1 MGINLQ
7 GLSTKAKSNILFV
20 VFAFVAVIT
29 LVAVL
34 HISIRNLM
42 ARQIQNNIASDL
54 IGLTNTINEH
64 YTSFGISNELLIHT
78 AKCAVEQLGGI
89 EEASSQYVQIGSY
102 SLPKWVVGGKVQ
114 QNNNDFCASVA
125 SGLNGSHFTLF
136 QKNGSDYIRI
146 ATTIVDANGQPAV
159 GTRLADP
166 EVVRTIEAG
175 DDFFASTIILGTPY
189 VASYEP
195 LYIEGELKGI
205 YFTGQEES
213 KIQAQSATLNSHNII
228 DDGFTLW
235 SSDSENKCYDGQW
248 SKMTD
253 EIYQEM
259 LQNKD
264 EAPHHTSF
272 QLDNNDYDMTYI
284 HNNNTKSFVSL
295 VYPSAS
301 KYKGVNSTILSL
313 AIVILIIIALMMV
326 GSNFL
331 NNSILRA
338 VGGEPIE
345 VQLLVN
351 KIAQGDLRISTNN
364 TQKATGI
371 LKSSYEMTNSLR
383 DIIERIDDGANSLQT
398 SSAEINRATQT
409 LSQNVSEQATTAENI
424 VQAIT
429 DISDEV
435 NSNADLASKA
445 DDITQKVTT
454 DIKQIKDAQ
463 DETYDAVVDIS
474 KKIGIINDI
483 AMQTNILALNAAVEA
498 ARAGE
503 YGKGFAVVAA
513 EIRKLAEKSKMSAAD
528 IIAGANASVKATATS
543 TQLITNILPK
553 ISECALLIQRVG
565 TSAISQRNTIQ
576 EIDTSV
582 KELNGAIQGNAAASE
597 ELAASAEELNEQADV
612 FRQSTTVFK
621 L

>member
-1 MGINLQ
+1 
-7 GLSTKAKSNILFV
+7 
-20 VFAFVAVIT
+20 
-29 LVAVL
+29 
-34 HISIRNLM
+34 
-42 ARQIQNNIASDL
+42 
-54 IGLTNTINEH
+54 
-64 YTSFGISNELLIHT
+64 
-78 AKCAVEQLGGI
+78 
-89 EEASSQYVQIGSY
+89 
-102 SLPKWVVGGKVQ
+102 
-114 QNNNDFCASVA
+114 
-125 SGLNGSHFTLF
+125 
-136 QKNGSDYIRI
+136 
-146 ATTIVDANGQPAV
+146 
-159 GTRLADP
+159 
-166 EVVRTIEAG
+166 
-175 DDFFASTIILGTPY
+175 
-189 VASYEP
+189 
-195 LYIEGELKGI
+195 
-205 YFTGQEES
+205 
-213 KIQAQSATLNSHNII
+213 
-228 DDGFTLW
+228 
-235 SSDSENKCYDGQW
+235 
-248 SKMTD
+248 
-253 EIYQEM
+253 
-259 LQNKD
+259 
-264 EAPHHTSF
+264 
-272 QLDNNDYDMTYI
+272 
-284 HNNNTKSFVSL
+284 
-295 VYPSAS
+295 
-301 KYKGVNSTILSL
+301 
-313 AIVILIIIALMMV
+313 MMV